1 MINNRF
7 AQMVLMAIQRL
18 QDPYYQGFAAQAAFY
33 YMMSIV
39 PLIIVLSQMLNIFN
53 ISTDFIQEIVSRY
66 LPGVIGDSLSGWLTQ
81 SDNTTTSIVHTIV
94 ALWAASRAQFSMT
107 RITNYTMSG
116 GKSTGKGYFQERFR
130 ALFTIFV
137 TIIALSF
144 GLVAVVFGEQ
154 ILYAVLAAMKM
165 KLGITYEVSGI
176 WMILRWVFSFIM
188 YLLMVFLNSIVSLTE
203 KKGLRSVLDM
213 LPGSIFSAVGM
224 LLVTLVYARYT
235 NYAMTAGNYNIIY
248 GSLATIV
255 ALLFWFYFISWVQ
268 CLGVLFN
275 KVWLDTGAGKLRKR
289 LSSGR

>member
-1 MINNRF
+1 
-7 AQMVLMAIQRL
+7 MVLMAIQRL

-81 SDNTTTSIVHTIV
+81 SDNTTTSIVLTIV

-144 GLVAVVFGEQ
+144 GLVAVVFGEYH
-154 ILYAVLAAMKM
+154 L
-165 KLGITYEVSGI
+165 
-176 WMILRWVFSFIM
+176 
-188 YLLMVFLNSIVSLTE
+188 
-203 KKGLRSVLDM
+203 
-213 LPGSIFSAVGM
+213 
-224 LLVTLVYARYT
+224 
-235 NYAMTAGNYNIIY
+235 
-248 GSLATIV
+248 
-255 ALLFWFYFISWVQ
+255 
-268 CLGVLFN
+268 
-275 KVWLDTGAGKLRKR
+275 LRKR
-289 LSSGR
+289 DSEVCWICFPAAYSQLWECFLSHLYMQDILIMQ